1 MSVDDGTLF
10 DVPEQLSPRL
20 AWMREHGVTLRATG
34 YNGHPDDADDICNAE
49 PEPFYATVYG
59 GERRSDC
66 AGGQTENEALAKLA
80 QKKGWKLW
88 V

>member
-1 MSVDDGTLF
+1 MSADGEMLF

-20 AWMREHGVTLRATG
+20 AWIREHEITLRATG
-34 YNGHPDDADDICNAE
+34 YNGHPDDGEDDCNSE
-49 PEPFYATVYG
+49 PEPFYATVNDAAKM
-59 GERRSDC
+59 SDC
-66 AGGQTENEALAKLA
+66 AGGQTKNEALAKLA

>member
-1 MSVDDGTLF
+1 MSADGEMLF

-20 AWMREHGVTLRATG
+20 AWMRKHGVTLRATG
-34 YNGHPDDADDICNAE
+34 YNGTSEDADDCDGE
-49 PEPFYATVYG
+49 PEPFYACID
-59 GERRSDC
+59 SDVRDTNC